1 MDSQSARDWDLGFKM
16 IRVFVFVLCVVPA
29 AFADQYCFEQDAKD
43 LAFRSEWT
51 HNTVSLWGSAPRVGK
66 DGVVFIDLK
75 GYGYDDARKPGGGT
89 DIVPLHGGAVK
100 DVDGSWNVSLLGTLL
115 QYSTVNVIGGADTD
129 NPAYYL
135 VSLWW
140 NLDSHTLNGHGHMGN
155 VAAGFSP
162 HIPGAVDDSYKTV
175 VWSVDC
181 ASIPAYGN

>member
-1 MDSQSARDWDLGFKM
+1 MDSQSARDWDLGVKM
-16 IRVFVFVLCVVPA
+16 IRVLVFLLCIVPA

-43 LAFRSEWT
+43 PAFRNEWT
-51 HNTVSLWGSAPRVGK
+51 HHTVTLWGSAPRVGK

-75 GYGYDDARKPGGGT
+75 GYGYDDAKKPGGGT

-115 QYSTVNVIGGADTD
+115 QYSTVTVIGGADME
-129 NPAYYL
+129 NPMYYL

-140 NLDSHTLNGHGHMGN
+140 KLDRNTLDGYGHMGN
-155 VAAGFSP
+155 VAAAFQP

-175 VWSVDC
+175 VWPVDC
-181 ASIPAYGN
+181 ASVPAYGN